1 MLLTEYDEAETLEL
15 FKKEAHDEGK
25 AEGLAEGEA
34 NGIDRIDC
42 LYSWLKA
49 LNRTDDILRA
59 VGNKAVQ
66 EELLEE
72 YQKANPC
79 NSK

>member
-15 FKKEAHDEGK
+15 FKKEAHDDGK
-25 AEGLAEGEA
+25 AEGKEEI
-34 NGIDRIDC
+34 NC

-72 YQKANPC
+72 YQKSNPC

>member
-15 FKKEAHDEGK
+15 FKKEAYDEGEAKGAAKGEAKGK
-25 AEGLAEGEA
+25 AEINGL
-34 NGIDRIDC
+34 
-42 LYSWLKA
+42 YTWLRS

-59 VGNKAVQ
+59 VDNNAIQ

-72 YQKANPC
+72 YRNAHN
-79 NSK
+79 NSEK

>member
-15 FKKEAHDEGK
+15 FKKEAYD
-25 AEGLAEGEA
+25 EGEA
-34 NGIDRIDC
+34 KGIDKLDR

-72 YQKANPC
+72 YRKSNPC